1 MSRLESPIVVALG
14 GNAISPADEEGNIP
28 QQFRTTRQTAV
39 HLADLIEIGGRLLIT
54 HGNGPQVGNVL
65 RRVELAA
72 HEIYTL
78 PLDICVADTQ
88 GGMGYMIA
96 QCLNNELRRRGIELT
111 ANTIITTVEVAR
123 DDPEFEN
130 PTKPIGAFYTPQDA
144 TEMQRR
150 YGWKM
155 VKSRRNGKYRRVVP
169 SPLPRRIVEVKLI
182 RECVAAG
189 DLVIAGGG
197 GGVPVTRDENGDYV
211 GVEAVIDKDR
221 TSALLASAIG
231 ARTFVIATP
240 VDKVALN
247 FGKPDQ
253 QAIDRM
259 TVREA
264 KRYLTEGQFPP
275 GSMGPKI
282 EAALHY
288 LEDVGDPDARVVICD
303 LAHLTAAMNG
313 QDGTWIEPDVAVK

>member
-1 MSRLESPIVVALG
+1 MKRLESPIVVALG

-28 QQFRTTRQTAV
+28 QQFRTTRQTVV
-39 HLADLIEIGGRLLIT
+39 HLADLIELGGRLLVT

-72 HEIYTL
+72 SEIYTL

-111 ANTIITTVEVAR
+111 ANTIITTVEVDPR
-123 DDPEFEN
+123 DPEFEH
-130 PTKPIGAFYTPQDA
+130 PTKPIGGFYTPRKA
-144 TEMQRR
+144 AEMQQR

-155 VKSRRNGKYRRVVP
+155 ARIPRSRRYRRVVP
-169 SPLPRRIVEVKLI
+169 SPLPKAIVEVKLI
-182 RECVAAG
+182 RECIAAG
-189 DLVIAGGG
+189 DLVIASGG
-197 GGVPVTRDENGDYV
+197 GGVPVRRDGNGDYV

-231 ARTFVIATP
+231 AGTLVIATP
-240 VDKVALN
+240 VEKVVLN

-259 TVREA
+259 TVSEA
-264 KRYLTEGQFPP
+264 KRHLADGQFPP

-282 EAALHY
+282 EAAIDY
-288 LEDVGDPDARVVICD
+288 LKHVGDPDARVIICD
-303 LAHLTAAMNG
+303 LGHMTAAMNG
-313 QDGTWIEPDVAVK
+313 QNGTWIEPDATVE